1 MNILEEIKA
10 SFRFGNN
17 LVKLI
22 YINLAVYVL
31 VLLLELFAF
40 LFRLNGIDKFILDFF
55 AVPTNLSLLLL
66 KPWTLF
72 SYMFLHM
79 NFLHI
84 LFNLLWL
91 YWFGTIFLK
100 FLNQKQLVTVY
111 LLGGLLGAAFY
122 IAAYNLF
129 PVFADVKA
137 LSNNRGA
144 SASIMAIVVAT
155 AVIAPYYEVYIPFL
169 NRVKIKYIALVFI
182 GLDLLQIPMENAG
195 GHIAHLG
202 GMVLGFWYVKR
213 YKEGKDIG
221 RSFDRFMDFLFSLFK
236 KPKKMKVTHKRP
248 MTDMEYNAQKA
259 DRQARI
265 DVILEKVKKSG
276 YDSLSKE
283 EKDLLFNMSDN
294 K

>member
-10 SFRFGNN
+10 SFKFGSN

-22 YINLAVYVL
+22 YINLAVYAL
-31 VLLLELFAF
+31 VLLLELVSF

-55 AVPTNLSLLLL
+55 AVHTNITLLFTR
-66 KPWTLF
+66 PWTII

-84 LFNLLWL
+84 LFNMLWL
-91 YWFGTIFLK
+91 YWFGTIFIK

-111 LLGGLLGAAFY
+111 LLGGILGAVFY
-122 IAAYNLF
+122 IVAYNLF
-129 PVFADVKA
+129 PVFADVKV

-144 SASIMAIVVAT
+144 SASIMAIVVA
-155 AVIAPYYEVYIPFL
+155 AAMIAPDYEVYIPFL
-169 NRVKIKYIALVFI
+169 NQVKIKYIALVFI
-182 GLDLLQIPMENAG
+182 ALDLLQIPMENAG

-202 GMVLGFWYVKR
+202 GMVLGFWYVKSYR
-213 YKEGKDIG
+213 RGKDIG
-221 RSFDRFMDFLFSLFK
+221 RSFDRFMDYLFSLFK
-236 KPKKMKVTHKRP
+236 KPKKMKVTHKRA

-259 DRQARI
+259 DKQARI
-265 DVILEKVKKSG
+265 DMILEKVKKSG

-294 K
+294 